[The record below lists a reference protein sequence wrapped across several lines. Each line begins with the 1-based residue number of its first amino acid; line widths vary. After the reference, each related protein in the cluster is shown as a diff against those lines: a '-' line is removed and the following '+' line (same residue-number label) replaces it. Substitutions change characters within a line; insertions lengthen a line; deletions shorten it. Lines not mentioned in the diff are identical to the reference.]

1 MVTTRLPNRFETQV
15 RYFFF
20 YFLYSLLTFKINLI
34 YASRALGPIGSPH
47 HLPRTQRSPVEATN
61 DNGKACIIF
70 FSFSLPLLN
79 NYLYVG
85 HLRPSVRQHA
95 QPGTQQ
101 SLRLGPNNGILSF
114 WPCKFFF
121 FLLKTTNFSFFLLRL
136 HLRSSHDY
144 LQVST
149 HGIT

>member
-47 HLPRTQRSPVEATN
+47 HLPRTQRRPAEATN